1 MTSNNQFPE
10 GWRRPGASDIAGYM
24 LNPAS
29 LVGAATVA
37 GGGYLANNLRQR
49 LAPERIGSQIGSSAN
64 FDAATDLNPWQ
75 QRQIGN
81 WDEEQA
87 SRFQEAVN
95 QSTTNAVRLGQMT
108 PDEARRRSELA
119 SFNLNADGVT
129 NVGQLQQGAMT
140 AADLPNAT
148 SQLGDYNGIGLDNE
162 YWNQIELAQ
171 IRSGNLTQDAGDQMI
186 SREFDRTAKYRLPL
200 ENYRMNRDF
209 AYGQKAEQNTMKRNM
224 ATGLLNSYANT
235 AQQLMTSGL

>member
-1 MTSNNQFPE
+1 MTSNNQSPE
-10 GWRRPGASDIAGYM
+10 SWRRPGARDITGYI

-37 GGGYLANNLRQR
+37 GGTYLANRQR
-49 LAPERIGSQIGSSAN
+49 QRNAPERIGSQIGSSAN

-75 QRQIGN
+75 QRQIED

-108 PDEARRRSELA
+108 PAEARRRSELA

-129 NVGQLQQGAMT
+129 NVGQLQQGAMM
-140 AADLPNAT
+140 AADLPDAT
-148 SQLGDYNGIGLDNE
+148 SQLGDYNGLGLDQE
-162 YWNQIELAQ
+162 YQNMLNTAA
-171 IRSGNLTQDAGDQMI
+171 IRQGNLTQDMGDQMI
-186 SREFDRTAKYRLPL
+186 SREFDRTARYRLPL

-209 AYGQKAEQNTMKRNM
+209 AYGQKGEQNTMRRNM
-224 ATGLLNSYANT
+224 AAGLLNSYANT

>member
-1 MTSNNQFPE
+1 MSFLEQAVNDFRQHPLRSTAMYGTPAIAV
-10 GWRRPGASDIAGYM
+10 PAAGY
-24 LNPAS
+24 
-29 LVGAATVA
+29 GI
-37 GGGYLANNLRQR
+37 YQLRER
-49 LAPERIGSQIGSSAN
+49 RAPERIGNRIGSSAN
-64 FDAATDLNPWQ
+64 FDAATDLTPWQ
-75 QRQIGN
+75 QRQIED
-81 WDEEQA
+81 WDEEQV

-119 SFNLNADGVT
+119 SFNLNADDVT

-148 SQLGDYNGIGLDNE
+148 SQLGNTYGLGLDNE
-162 YWNQIELAQ
+162 YWSQLRNASALQ
-171 IRSGNLTQDAGDQMI
+171 GNLTEDMGDQMI
-186 SREFDRTAKYRLPL
+186 SREFDRTARYRLPL

-209 AYGQKAEQNTMKRNM
+209 AYGQKAEQNTMRRGM